1 MAFSGY
7 LLSSEYYGLHVLI
20 NQNIPVQQIRRQY
33 LKIRLLL
40 LICVIVLNLLVLFL
54 LQNRYPHLYILSPA
68 SITLISSVLYVF
80 SIVQSLSK
88 LKGSRISSIMKEEI

>member
-1 MAFSGY
+1 MAFSGC

-20 NQNIPVQQIRRQY
+20 NQNIPVQQIRRQH

-40 LICVIVLNLLVLFL
+40 LIYVIVLNLLVLFL
-54 LQNRYPHLYILSPA
+54 LQNRYPRLYILSLA
-68 SITLISSVLYVF
+68 SITLVSTVLYVF

-88 LKGSRISSIMKEEI
+88 LKESRISSIMKEEI